1 MRKILFF
8 SPFSN
13 IWEHSFPE
21 ALIAESL
28 NKSGFEV
35 IYVTCGGCLNSYC
48 SVMASK
54 DLPYN
59 SSKSEKNKVCTECIK
74 TKDLIV
80 NKFKFKGH
88 ELKKWIN
95 DTDIKE
101 VDKIL
106 ETINQS
112 NYLNLE
118 IDGIQIGRIAI
129 YELLLKYKK
138 ISLDFNNTEW
148 QHYLLYLRSTLISFY
163 ACKKIISFEKPE
175 SVVVYNSLYSI
186 NAVCCKIAQK
196 QNIEHYFMHAGT
208 NLSNQHGSLLIGKG
222 FTWRFL
228 RGVVSSWPKL
238 KNIPSNKEQIT
249 YSTNHILELLKAN
262 NIFVYSSQKSNKYVD
277 IRKIFS
283 INFEQKIFVASMS
296 SYDERF
302 AVETIG
308 AFSSDYEL
316 IFDKQIDWI
325 KSLVEWFS
333 TKKEYFLIIRVHP
346 REFPNKR
353 DNVTSHHA
361 FLLQELFASLPSNIK
376 VDWPENK
383 ISLYDLALETD
394 VFLNAWSSV
403 GKEVSAL
410 GIPVVVYS
418 PDLLLYPSDLNYVG
432 TSKIDYFIKIEQA
445 LREGWSE
452 ERIVKTFRWL
462 SLEFSRS
469 QISIRESFTGTQLK
483 ITKNYFVRIYRK
495 IMRIIFPNYLKIKS
509 CKLRKEFLNSSA
521 LLKSTFYDKLEMPLD
536 SYEIKQETSIEE
548 EKVFLKIEMK
558 KILNQLCGDDYVNI
572 NRTKLIQ
579 NLKRFIEN

>member
-1 MRKILFF
+1 MKKILFF

-28 NKSGFEV
+28 NKSGFEI
-35 IYVTCGGCLNSYC
+35 IYVTCGGCLDSYC

-54 DLPYN
+54 ELPYN
-59 SSKSEKNKVCTECIK
+59 STKSEKQKVCNECIK
-74 TKDLIV
+74 TKDLIID
-80 NKFKFKGH
+80 KFKFKGH
-88 ELKKWIN
+88 ELKNWIN
-95 DTDIKE
+95 DSEYKE
-101 VDKIL
+101 IDKIII
-106 ETINQS
+106 TINQN

-138 ISLDFNNTEW
+138 ISLEFNPSEW

-163 ACKKIISFEKPE
+163 SCKKIISFEKPD

-186 NAVCCKIAQK
+186 NSVCCKIAQN

-228 RGVVSSWPKL
+228 RGVVSSWPKVRD
-238 KNIPSNKEQIT
+238 IPSTQEQIT

-277 IRKIFS
+277 IKKHFS
-283 INFEQKIFVASMS
+283 INSDQKIFVASMS

-302 AVETIG
+302 AVETVG
-308 AFSSDYEL
+308 AFSADYEL
-316 IFDKQIDWI
+316 IFNKQIDWI

-333 TKKEYFLIIRVHP
+333 SKKEYFLIIRVHP
-346 REFPNKR
+346 REFPNRR
-353 DNVTSHHA
+353 DKVTSHHA
-361 FLLQELFASLPSNIK
+361 FLLQKLFSDLPENIK

-403 GKEVSAL
+403 GKEVSAF

-432 TSKIDYFIKIEQA
+432 ASKIDYFTKIELA
-445 LREGWSE
+445 LKEGWSE
-452 ERIVKTFRWL
+452 DRIIKTFRWL

-469 QISIRESFTGTQLK
+469 QISIRESYSGSHIK

-495 IMRIIFPNYLKIKS
+495 IMRIIFPNYLKERD
-509 CKLRKEFLNSSA
+509 CKLRKENLNSSVI
-521 LLKSTFYDKLEMPLD
+521 LKNTFFKKLEMPLD
-536 SYEIKQETSIEE
+536 SYEIKNEASIEE
-548 EKVFLKIEMK
+548 EKFFLKAEMK
-558 KILNQLCGDDYVNI
+558 RILNQLCGDDYTNI
-572 NRTKLIQ
+572 NRTKLVQ
-579 NLKRFIEN
+579 NLKRFVEN